1 MGATRF
7 IAAHDLI
14 DRGEVIPRPIVK
26 VDADST
32 ILSVEQWERL
42 DSMANTEFYGGAIC
56 AGMVNAHSHV
66 ELSYLRGA
74 IPSGTGF
81 AGFARAIGQV
91 RGNYTTEERRRA
103 AASADALMWEEG
115 VQAVVDIA
123 NDDLVMDIKE
133 RSQIEYHTMFEFFGI
148 NNTNV
153 EELNALAAQYANAS
167 VTPHSTYSVSD
178 APFKAIADGSTAPL
192 SLHFLESDDEEALY
206 HRAGSLWAWYE
217 RMGWRCD
224 FLHYGSPAERITES
238 IAPEYRLFLVHA
250 TRVTKRDIQAIDSH
264 FTTLPTWVLCPESNR
279 YISRLMPPIDLLRS
293 MGCKIAIG
301 TDSLASAR
309 HLSMVDNMRQLGDI
323 PLNELLTYATI
334 NGAIALGLEAEIGSI
349 EVGKRPG
356 LVVIQNTDL
365 SRLRLT
371 DESYSH
377 RIL

>member
-1 MGATRF
+1 MSRR
-7 IAAHDLI
+7 IASHYALI
-14 DRGEVIPRPIVK
+14 DGELRRDIVVE
-26 VDADST
+26 VDASGQITAIERCTSIDNRA
-32 ILSVEQWERL
+32 SVE
-42 DSMANTEFYGGAIC
+42 FYPGILIP
-56 AGMVNAHSHV
+56 GMVNAHSHL
-66 ELSYLRGA
+66 ELAYLRGA
-74 IPSGTGF
+74 IAENTGF

-153 EELNALAAQYANAS
+153 EGLNALAAQYANVS

-279 YISRLMPPIDLLRS
+279 YISRLTPPIDLLRS

-356 LVVIQNTDL
+356 LVVIQNADL

-371 DESYSH
+371 EESYSR

>member
-1 MGATRF
+1 MSRR
-7 IAAHDLI
+7 IASHYALI
-14 DRGEVIPRPIVK
+14 DGELQRDIVVE
-26 VDADST
+26 VDASGQITAIERCTSIDNRA
-32 ILSVEQWERL
+32 SVE
-42 DSMANTEFYGGAIC
+42 FYPGILIP
-56 AGMVNAHSHV
+56 GMVNAHSHL
-66 ELSYLRGA
+66 ELAYLRGA
-74 IPSGTGF
+74 IAEDTGF

-103 AASADALMWEEG
+103 AASADALMWQEG

-224 FLHYGSPAERITES
+224 FLHYGSPAERLAKSIT
-238 IAPEYRLFLVHA
+238 PERKLLLVHA

-365 SRLRLT
+365 STLRLT
-371 DESYSH
+371 EESYSR

>member
-1 MGATRF
+1 MSRR
-7 IAAHDLI
+7 IASHYALI
-14 DRGEVIPRPIVK
+14 DGELQRDIVVE
-26 VDADST
+26 VDASGQITAIERCTSIDNRA
-32 ILSVEQWERL
+32 SVE
-42 DSMANTEFYGGAIC
+42 FYPGILIP
-56 AGMVNAHSHV
+56 GMVNAHSHL
-66 ELSYLRGA
+66 ELAYLRGA
-74 IPSGTGF
+74 IAEDTGF

-192 SLHFLESDDEEALY
+192 SLHFLESDDEEALF

-356 LVVIQNTDL
+356 LIVIQNTDL
-365 SRLRLT
+365 STLRLT
-371 DESYSH
+371 EESYSR